1 MINNVMIVSDV
12 QQSDSV
18 IPVCVH
24 AQLLQSCLT
33 LCDPVDLACQ
43 APPSVGLSRQEDLS
57 GFPALLQGIFPIQR
71 SNQRLLHLLHH
82 GWIFYPPSSLGSPL
96 VIPILFF
103 SRFFSH
109 LGCYI
114 ISSSDLSDLQ

>member
-43 APPSVGLSRQEDLS
+43 APPSVGLSRQEYWS
-57 GFPALLQGIFPIQR
+57 GFPALLQGIFPIQG
-71 SNQRLLHLLHH
+71 SNPGLPHCEQILHRLSHEGRPLRGLELEKYT
-82 GWIFYPPSSLGSPL
+82 FYA
-96 VIPILFF
+96 
-103 SRFFSH
+103 
-109 LGCYI
+109 
-114 ISSSDLSDLQ
+114 